1 MASKPNIHTV
11 QLPQGG
17 WANKQE
23 GNPNPLAT
31 HKTQADAI
39 KQGALLAKLKGVE
52 HVIHG
57 RDGKIR
63 DKDSYGNDP
72 FPPRDTRHQATIL
85 YPTLAVGS

>member
-11 QLPQGG
+11 QLPNGD
-17 WANKQE
+17 WATKRE
-23 GNPNPLAT
+23 GKPTPLST
-31 HKTQADAI
+31 HKTQADAM
-39 KQGALLAKLKGVE
+39 KQGAFLAKLDGVE

-72 FPPRDTRHQATIL
+72 FPPRDKRH
-85 YPTLAVGS
+85 